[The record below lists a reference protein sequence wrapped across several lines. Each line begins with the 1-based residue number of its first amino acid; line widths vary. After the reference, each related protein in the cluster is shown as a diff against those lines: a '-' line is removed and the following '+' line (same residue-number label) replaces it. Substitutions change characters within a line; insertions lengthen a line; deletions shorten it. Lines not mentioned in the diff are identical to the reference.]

1 MYRKTAPQHSVAL
14 LCIYWFKS
22 GEQVV
27 VTGKVMCERVYP
39 CRGITHST
47 GGEMSNLIF
56 RGEDLL
62 LGDHGQPNQTL
73 GGG

>member
-1 MYRKTAPQHSVAL
+1 
-14 LCIYWFKS
+14 
-22 GEQVV
+22 
-27 VTGKVMCERVYP
+27 MCEREDI
-39 CRGITHST
+39 RAGGITHST

-73 GGG
+73 GRG